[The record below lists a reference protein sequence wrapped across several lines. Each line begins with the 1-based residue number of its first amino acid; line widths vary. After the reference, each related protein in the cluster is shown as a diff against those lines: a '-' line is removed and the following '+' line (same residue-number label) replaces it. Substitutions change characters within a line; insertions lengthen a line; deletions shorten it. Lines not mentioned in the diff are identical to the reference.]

1 MCERACSG
9 EGRYNVGHVAPA
21 GFADCYDRGEEPERL
36 TRGPEGQLELI
47 RTQALLERLL
57 PAPPAALADVGGGA
71 GIHAAPLAAR
81 GYEVHLVDPVAG
93 HVARASGLALAS
105 ALVGDARELPFEDE
119 RFDAVLLLGPLYHLH
134 ERADRVAALAEA
146 RRVVK
151 PGGLVAAA
159 VISRYASTIDGLRGL
174 LEQDGFEA
182 SIERDLEDGRH
193 TNPERRPRWFTSA
206 YFHLPEEV
214 AGELQ
219 EAGLADVEVL
229 AIEGPRGWCPASAPS
244 SRTPSGERGCCARSS
259 ASSAPRACS
268 APARTCWRRAAADL
282 APR

>member
-1 MCERACSG
+1 MSL
-9 EGRYNVGHVAPA
+9 PPDI
-21 GFADCYDRGEEPERL
+21 ADYYDRGEEPERL
-36 TRGPEGQLELI
+36 TRGPEGRLELI
-47 RTQALLERLL
+47 RTHALLERLL
-57 PAPPAALADVGGGA
+57 PAPPAAIADVGGGA

-93 HVARASGLALAS
+93 HVAQASALGLAS

-193 TNPERRPRWFTSA
+193 TNPERRPRWFTTA

-214 AGELQ
+214 PGELE
-219 EAGLADVEVL
+219 EAGLADVEML
-229 AIEGPRGWCPASAPS
+229 AIEGPAWIVPGLGAQLEDRERRARLLRALERVERAPSLLGASAHLMAI
-244 SRTPSGERGCCARSS
+244 G
-259 ASSAPRACS
+259 
-268 APARTCWRRAAADL
+268 RR
-282 APR
+282 R

>member
-1 MCERACSG
+1 M
-9 EGRYNVGHVAPA
+9 
-21 GFADCYDRGEEPERL
+21 
-36 TRGPEGQLELI
+36 
-47 RTQALLERLL
+47 
-57 PAPPAALADVGGGA
+57 
-71 GIHAAPLAAR
+71 
-81 GYEVHLVDPVAG
+81 
-93 HVARASGLALAS
+93 
-105 ALVGDARELPFEDE
+105 
-119 RFDAVLLLGPLYHLH
+119 LLLGPLYHLH

-193 TNPERRPRWFTSA
+193 TNPERRPRWFTTA

-214 AGELQ
+214 PGELE

-229 AIEGPRGWCPASAPS
+229 AIEGPAWIVPGLGAQLEDPERRARLLRALERVERAPSLLGASAHLMAI
-244 SRTPSGERGCCARSS
+244 G
-259 ASSAPRACS
+259 
-268 APARTCWRRAAADL
+268 RR
-282 APR
+282 R